1 MADTAPAPTPATATT
16 GAAAPTAGATA
27 GVPNAPADQNAASR
41 GLPYYEKLRREL
53 RDTLQKKRLMDKS
66 MVSAVSRVLV
76 FYGPDVVTF
85 SSILFYCC
93 ASMLSNTASSCNI
106 HPWTCKQFYRDM
118 LLTHLS
124 PQAQLEDQI
133 FRFEQ
138 SYLEETTAGNIIKGF
153 DNYIKGSASGSS
165 LGAAGLGLGGSMA
178 GSRRK
183 AQVTESD
190 RVFSRSSASY
200 MLDSPGPSSV
210 QTTPSHAAT
219 PTSTTGGGMS
229 MKIDPL
235 SVSASGMKSS
245 NGSSKNKKK
254 ATGGS
259 KNTKG
264 KNQTEDISDED
275 KPSVKRLKI
284 SYGRD

>member
-1 MADTAPAPTPATATT
+1 MADTAPAPTPASTT
-16 GAAAPTAGATA
+16 NGAAAPTAGATA
-27 GVPNAPADQNAASR
+27 GAPNAPADQNAASR

-66 MVSAVSRVLV
+66 M
-76 FYGPDVVTF
+76 
-85 SSILFYCC
+85 
-93 ASMLSNTASSCNI
+93 
-106 HPWTCKQFYRDM
+106 
-118 LLTHLS
+118 
-124 PQAQLEDQI
+124 AQLEDQI

-165 LGAAGLGLGGSMA
+165 LGAAGLGLGGMA

-183 AQVTESD
+183 AQVTDSD
-190 RVFSRSSASY
+190 RVFSRSSSSY

-219 PTSTTGGGMS
+219 PTSTTGMS

-235 SVSASGMKSS
+235 SISASGMKNS

>member
-1 MADTAPAPTPATATT
+1 MADTAPAPTPASATT

-27 GVPNAPADQNAASR
+27 GAPNAPADQNAASR

-66 MVSAVSRVLV
+66 M
-76 FYGPDVVTF
+76 
-85 SSILFYCC
+85 
-93 ASMLSNTASSCNI
+93 
-106 HPWTCKQFYRDM
+106 
-118 LLTHLS
+118 
-124 PQAQLEDQI
+124 AQLEDQI

-219 PTSTTGGGMS
+219 PTSTTGGSMS

-235 SVSASGMKSS
+235 SISASGMKNS

>member
-1 MADTAPAPTPATATT
+1 MADTAPAPAAAPATTGATAPTT
-16 GAAAPTAGATA
+16 GAAANA
-27 GVPNAPADQNAASR
+27 PNAPADANAGSR

-66 MVSAVSRVLV
+66 M
-76 FYGPDVVTF
+76 
-85 SSILFYCC
+85 
-93 ASMLSNTASSCNI
+93 
-106 HPWTCKQFYRDM
+106 
-118 LLTHLS
+118 
-124 PQAQLEDQI
+124 AQLEDQI

-138 SYLEETTAGNIIKGF
+138 SYLEETTAGNIIRGF

-165 LGAAGLGLGGSMA
+165 LGASGLGLGGGVA

-183 AQVTESD
+183 AQVTDSD

-200 MLDSPGPSSV
+200 MMDSPGPSSA
-210 QTTPSHAAT
+210 QTTPSNAAT
-219 PTSTTGGGMS
+219 PTSTNGNGS
-229 MKIDPL
+229 FSRSNEALNI
-235 SVSASGMKSS
+235 SAAASGMKVS
-245 NGSSKNKKK
+245 NGASKNKKK

-264 KNQTEDISDED
+264 KNQTEDFSDED

>member
-1 MADTAPAPTPATATT
+1 MADTATAPTAVPATT
-16 GAAAPTAGATA
+16 GAAAPAAGATA
-27 GVPNAPADQNAASR
+27 GGPNAPADQNAASR

-66 MVSAVSRVLV
+66 M
-76 FYGPDVVTF
+76 
-85 SSILFYCC
+85 
-93 ASMLSNTASSCNI
+93 
-106 HPWTCKQFYRDM
+106 
-118 LLTHLS
+118 
-124 PQAQLEDQI
+124 AQLEDQI

-138 SYLEETTAGNIIKGF
+138 SYLEETTAGNIIRGF
-153 DNYIKGSASGSS
+153 DNYIKGSVTGSS
-165 LGAAGLGLGGSMA
+165 LGASGLGLGGGMA

-200 MLDSPGPSSV
+200 RMDSPGPSSV

-219 PTSTTGGGMS
+219 PTSTTGGNSMPMKSGSMDMSGSVPGGMR
-229 MKIDPL
+229 
-235 SVSASGMKSS
+235 SS

-264 KNQTEDISDED
+264 KNQTEDFSDED